1 MATGFYSSTQA
12 ECNFINEFYRDG
24 VEINES
30 MYMDWT
36 IARDWMAVAQSEE
49 DKDIIQVLGNGLFDL
64 TPKQR
69 DRMTTLLT
77 RALDDISAD
86 NLLELRDLLRQIMF
100 DCFKH
105 AIISAAKDVENEYE
119 DALSP
124 TDYAREHGVYL
135 QGDPLTGGLK

>member
-86 NLLELRDLLRQIMF
+86 NLLELRDLLRSIMF

>member
-12 ECNFINEFYRDG
+12 ECNFINEFHRDG
-24 VEINES
+24 VEINET

-36 IARDWMAVAQSEE
+36 IARDWMAVAHLEE
-49 DKDIIQVLGNGLFDL
+49 DNDIVQVLANGLL
-64 TPKQR
+64 NLNLKQH
-69 DRMTTLLT
+69 DRIATLLT
-77 RALDDISAD
+77 RALDNISAD
-86 NLLELRDLLRQIMF
+86 NLLDLRDLLRQIMF